1 MTREEFYASGW
12 SLNTINKVIIHLKN
26 NAEPIFP
33 ARLVYPI
40 LRESPLETVH
50 QEGEDELHQTPS
62 AVIAL
67 SLNFEVLTKVESS
80 TVDYSPQWVPG
91 SIPLES
97 VESINRLT

>member
-26 NAEPIFP
+26 NAAPLVP
-33 ARLVYPI
+33 VRLVYPI
-40 LRESPLETVH
+40 LGESSLETAH
-50 QEGEDELHQTPS
+50 QQDEDEFHQPLSTVLP
-62 AVIAL
+62 L
-67 SLNFEVLTKVESS
+67 SLNFEILTQVESS
-80 TVDYSPQWVPG
+80 TGDQLSNWVPG

>member
-26 NAEPIFP
+26 NAAPIFP

-40 LRESPLETVH
+40 LGESSLETAH
-50 QEGEDELHQTPS
+50 QQGEDEFDQTPS
-62 AVIAL
+62 TVTSL
-67 SLNFEVLTKVESS
+67 SLNFEVLTNVESL
-80 TVDYSPQWVPG
+80 TVDQSSQWTPS